1 MATILWRGDAQAV
14 AQVNTI
20 TPASVAIGNTFSV
33 SINGKTIT
41 FTATATTVSSVTA
54 GLVALLSASTI
65 PEFQEITWTDNTTDI
80 LATATTA
87 GVPFTQTS
95 SASGGTATLTTATTT
110 TSSGPAD
117 LNVAANYSTGSL
129 PTNGDDLYFENT
141 SNPCLY
147 NLGALSA
154 VTLNSLNIRD
164 TFTGQSA
171 AIGLPRMNAGGYYE
185 YRPTYLAIGA
195 TTINVYGGTAAG
207 CGRIKIDTGAVQ
219 TTLNVFATGSQIE
232 SGVPALLWKGT
243 HASNAANILKGTV
256 GIAFFDGE
264 TATVATLNVAFVSN
278 QNSDANV
285 VCSAGVTLT
294 TVTQTGGKVETNSAI
309 TTDTIN
315 GGTRT
320 YYAGAVTT
328 LTHNGGM
335 IDYRSSATITT
346 LNGYG
351 GTFDASNN
359 VAGFT
364 ITNATLY
371 AGYSYS
377 DPNKKA
383 TWTNP
388 VAIKCPV
395 KKLKTFEIGSEF
407 SLQRS

>member
-1 MATILWRGDAQAV
+1 MSTILWRGDAQAV

-20 TPASVAIGNTFSV
+20 TPASVGIGNTFTITV
-33 SINGKTIT
+33 NGKSIT
-41 FTATATTVSSVTA
+41 YTAAAATVADVTA

-65 PEFQEITWTDNTTDI
+65 PEFMEITWTDNTTDI
-80 LATATTA
+80 LATAATA

-95 SASGGTATLTTATTT
+95 SAAGGTATLTTATAT

-147 NLGALSA
+147 NLSALSA
-154 VTLNSLNIRD
+154 VTLNSLNVRD
-164 TFTGQSA
+164 TFAGTGS
-171 AIGLPRMNAGGYYE
+171 AIGLPQNNASGYYE

-195 TTINVYGGTAAG
+195 TTINIYGGTAAG
-207 CGRIKIDTGAVQ
+207 CGRIKINTGAVQ
-219 TTLNVFATGSQIE
+219 TTLNVFATGSQLE
-232 SGVPALLWKGT
+232 TGVPALLWKGT

-264 TATVATLNVAFVSN
+264 TATIATLNVAFISN

-285 VCSAGVTLT
+285 TCSAGVTLT

-309 TTDTIN
+309 TTDTVN

-328 LTHNGGM
+328 ITHNGGT
-335 IDYRSSATITT
+335 IDYRSAATITT

-364 ITNATLY
+364 IGTLTVY
-371 AGYSYS
+371 SGYSY
-377 DPNKKA
+377 DDQNKKA

-388 VAIKCPV
+388 AAINCPLS
-395 KKLKTFEIGSEF
+395 KLKKFNIGSEF
-407 SLQRS
+407 NLQRS